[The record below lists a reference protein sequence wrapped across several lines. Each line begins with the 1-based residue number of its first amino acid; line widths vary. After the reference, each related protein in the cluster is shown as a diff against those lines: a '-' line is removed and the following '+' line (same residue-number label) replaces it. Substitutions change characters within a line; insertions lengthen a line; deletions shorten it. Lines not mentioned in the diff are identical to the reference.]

1 MGRFM
6 LRTGK
11 QTEGVDFFE
20 LALAKLEE
28 YKDSSS
34 LKLPSRLDMVYNVLM
49 YHYEQRGDASKCV
62 YYSTLSLR
70 VDRYQEAPLEVL
82 VRLLKADP
90 NTAATQA
97 YDFLARLYLF
107 VNLKDKLFVL
117 KTAMKLGYSE
127 LVEKIRLEM
136 TEQEKGWLD
145 GQEEFGK

>member
-1 MGRFM
+1 M
-6 LRTGK
+6 
-11 QTEGVDFFE
+11 
-20 LALAKLEE
+20 
-28 YKDSSS
+28 
-34 LKLPSRLDMVYNVLM
+34 
-49 YHYEQRGDASKCV
+49 
-62 YYSTLSLR
+62 
-70 VDRYQEAPLEVL
+70 
-82 VRLLKADP
+82 RLLKADP

>member
-1 MGRFM
+1 
-6 LRTGK
+6 
-11 QTEGVDFFE
+11 
-20 LALAKLEE
+20 
-28 YKDSSS
+28 
-34 LKLPSRLDMVYNVLM
+34 MVYNVLM
-49 YHYEQRGDASKCV
+49 YHYEQHGDASKCV

-107 VNLKDKLFVL
+107 GNLKDKLFVL
-117 KTAMKLGYSE
+117 KTAMKLEYSE
-127 LVEKIRLEM
+127 LVEKIRLKM